1 MKKLFLLLAAVCVAS
16 FAMAQ
21 SPVKYQGE
29 VDLGCS
35 LGVGVLSSG
44 RVNVHTIQGI
54 KVGDYFSTGVG
65 FGADYYISGQDMTI
79 PLFLNL
85 KGYIPTKSKVTPYAS
100 LDLGTGIGV
109 AGVFKK
115 ETGLMMTPAVGV
127 KIGMFKVQA
136 GYNLQQLTESAVSLN
151 FHALQIKA
159 GVVF

>member
-1 MKKLFLLLAAVCVAS
+1 MKKLFLLLATTICVAS
-16 FAMAQ
+16 SALAQ
-21 SPVKYQGE
+21 TPIKYQGE

-44 RVNVHTIQGI
+44 RVNIHTIQGI

-79 PLFLNL
+79 PLFLNF

-109 AGVFKK
+109 AGIFKK
-115 ETGLMMTPAVGV
+115 ETGLNYVNDEVEMPEEDFGYQEQTS
-127 KIGMFKVQA
+127 IGE
-136 GYNLQQLTESAVSLN
+136 NLTDNIISDLDDLYAE
-151 FHALQIKA
+151 
-159 GVVF
+159 